1 MYMLNI
7 ISLVLGIGAW
17 GVAAAA
23 ISKPAKSHISTVLSF
38 ALCAISLVVELF
50 EISRRVN
57 LGDYAAIED
66 TIRAVIIASIVLVV
80 VTIVL
85 NIVAYIKAR
94 KK

>member
-1 MYMLNI
+1 MLNI

-17 GVAAAA
+17 TVAAIGIAKQPFSHKFA
-23 ISKPAKSHISTVLSF
+23 IISFSLCVF
-38 ALCAISLVVELF
+38 ALIGQLF

-66 TIRAVIIASIVLVV
+66 TIRAVLIASVVLCAT
-80 VTIVL
+80 TIIL
-85 NIVAYIKAR
+85 NVIALIKSR

>member
-1 MYMLNI
+1 M
-7 ISLVLGIGAW
+7 
-17 GVAAAA
+17 
-23 ISKPAKSHISTVLSF
+23 
-38 ALCAISLVVELF
+38 VELF

>member
-1 MYMLNI
+1 MLNI

-80 VTIVL
+80 VTIIL
-85 NIVAYIKAR
+85 NIVAYVCNR
-94 KK
+94 L

>member
-1 MYMLNI
+1 MLNI

-17 GVAAAA
+17 SVAIIA
-23 ISKPAKSHISTVLSF
+23 IAKPTFSHKSAVISFSLCAF
-38 ALCAISLVVELF
+38 ALIGQLF

-66 TIRAVIIASIVLVV
+66 TIRAVIIAAVVLSVTTIILNVV
-80 VTIVL
+80 AL
-85 NIVAYIKAR
+85 IKAR

>member
-1 MYMLNI
+1 MLNI